1 LVWKAND
8 LKLEHLLDISEKSKL
23 ALEDFQMTITSAE
36 AWGVLRKDLI
46 TALGVQRAKR
56 FLLRYGWNCG
66 VQEARML
73 KNSIQWSDDLEWLIA
88 GSKMHQLSGRV
99 FSYPEKFEVDM
110 KTGVFNVEGFW
121 LDSYE
126 VKQHLKYFSL
136 DHEPI
141 CYYLCGYASGYTSE
155 CMGKKIIFKEQH
167 CKGKGDDYCSYIG
180 KTAEAWGDEI
190 AEELLYYEDEDMSG
204 ELDHM
209 YRRVEQQKERFKIG
223 YTLSRNL
230 TQAML
235 QGKGLQT
242 FAELLGQS
250 LHCPVIIENHLFE
263 RLAVYGELPGTE
275 ECMTARHLDNQQV
288 KGMIEENQMIV
299 TSIKDRTFKLLIA
312 PIIIKSNIFG
322 FIIIAPEQ
330 ENEEF
335 HKDLL
340 ERVTT
345 VSALYIQNER
355 TAIETEQRL
364 NGEML
369 EQLLNN
375 KEIDVREIYNRFL
388 YLGYDLSESCYV
400 VHVEISLEEQQKKHS
415 PSSYEYLKTRDKIVN
430 LFYRYSE
437 THNTNILLSTKLN
450 SIQMVIPRKMI
461 EAEGITIKNFAERML
476 KQIEKRNFP
485 IYIGVSNA
493 TQNISQFY
501 KMSEEAKKTVE
512 IAKMRS
518 KSSTV
523 MLSSELGHLTLF
535 LNARSPE
542 ELEDFAIDKL
552 SPIIS
557 YDERKNAELV
567 QTLYYYSQNEFNLR
581 KTAREMNVSITGMRY
596 RIEKIEELLEI
607 DLSLSNNRFEI
618 QAALQIL
625 MVIGKLKL
633 QG

>member
-1 LVWKAND
+1 VVRKANE
-8 LKLEHLLDISEKSKL
+8 LKLEHLLDISEKSKI

-73 KNSIQWSDDLEWLIA
+73 RKAIQWSDDLEWLIA
-88 GSKMHQLSGRV
+88 GTKMHQLSGRV
-99 FSYPEKFEVDM
+99 FSYPEKFDVDM
-110 KTGVFNVEGFW
+110 NSGKFNVSGFW

-136 DHEPI
+136 YHEPI

-155 CMGKKIIFKEQH
+155 CMGKRIIFKESH
-167 CKGKGDDYCSYIG
+167 CRGKGDEYCGYIG
-180 KTAEAWGDEI
+180 KTVEEWGPEI
-190 AEELLYYEDEDMSG
+190 AEELMYYEDDDMSG
-204 ELDHM
+204 ELDQM
-209 YRRVEQQKERFKIG
+209 YRRVEQQKEKFKIG
-223 YTLSRNL
+223 YTLSRSL

-235 QGKGLQT
+235 QGKGLET
-242 FAELLGQS
+242 IAELLGQS
-250 LHCPVIIENHLFE
+250 LHCPVIIENNSFE
-263 RLAVYGELPGTE
+263 RLASYGELPGIE
-275 ECMTARHLDNQQV
+275 QYLTARNIGSQQLKEMMEKNQ
-288 KGMIEENQMIV
+288 IIV
-299 TSIKDRTFKLLIA
+299 SGLKDRTFKILIS
-312 PIIIKSNIFG
+312 PIIIKNNIFG

-345 VSALYIQNER
+345 ASALYIQNER

-375 KEIDVREIYNRFL
+375 KEVDVREIYSRFL
-388 YLGYDLSESCYV
+388 YLGYDLSEPYYV
-400 VHVEISLEEQQKKHS
+400 INAEIDTGENQNNSRQN
-415 PSSYEYLKTRDKIVN
+415 SYDYLKSRDKIVS
-430 LFYRYSE
+430 FIYRFSE
-437 THNTNILLSTKLN
+437 SHNTNLLFTAKLN
-450 SIQMVIPRKMI
+450 IIQMVIPKKMI
-461 EAEGITIKNFAERML
+461 ESERTTIKKFAESLL
-476 KQIEKRNFP
+476 KKVENDPFP
-485 IYIGVSNA
+485 IYFGVSNP
-493 TQNISQFY
+493 TQNISESYQ
-501 KMSEEAKKTVE
+501 MSVEAKKAVE
-512 IAKMRS
+512 IAKMKS
-518 KSSTV
+518 KTSSV

-535 LNARSPE
+535 LNARSPK
-542 ELEDFAIDKL
+542 ELEEFATNKL
-552 SPIIS
+552 SPIIL

-567 QTLYYYSQNEFNLR
+567 QTLYLYAQYEFNLR

-596 RIEKIEELLEI
+596 RIEKMEELLGI

-625 MVIGKLKL
+625 FVMGKVRF
-633 QG
+633 